1 MSGIAQSEVL
11 KVVAE
16 RWKLAKEELTKSAI
30 AAVNEKETEK
40 EKEKE
45 RREEGEL
52 GEAFEKLKV

>member
-30 AAVNEKETEK
+30 AAVKEKEK

>member
-30 AAVNEKETEK
+30 SAAKEKEK